1 MAQHPTHFERP
12 PSLRD
17 ASDDRAVTVLAA
29 YYRPLSGRG
38 GGYTGGQFD
47 TFDPSGTRSESTNTY
62 TADDLV
68 AVTLLSVRVPGRAAM
83 EMLVLQRRRF
93 EVLLESIGPD
103 RDLANE
109 ASVSEPDFGPAWE
122 MWRALSELPGLGPTT
137 VSKLMARKR
146 PRLIPI
152 FDSVIDR
159 TVLGG
164 TGVLWSPMHAALREN
179 DPGGNDRAL
188 HERLLRIR
196 ANAGLDE
203 SISVLRVFD
212 VLAWMDGSGHS
223 EKVLESQS

>member
-1 MAQHPTHFERP
+1 MAKHPTHFELP
-12 PSLRD
+12 PSLLD

-38 GGYTGGQFD
+38 GGHTGGQFD
-47 TFDPSGTRSESTNTY
+47 AFDPSGTRSASANTY

-68 AVTLLSVRVPGRAAM
+68 AVTLLSVEVPGRAAL

-93 EVLLESIGPD
+93 ELLLESIGPD

-109 ASVSEPDFGPAWE
+109 VSVNESDFRPAWE
-122 MWRALSELPGLGPTT
+122 LWRALSELPGLGPTT

-164 TGVLWSPMHAALREN
+164 TGVLWSPMHAALREE
-179 DPGGNDRAL
+179 DRAL
-188 HERLLRIR
+188 HERLLRVR
-196 ANAGLDE
+196 ARAGLGE
-203 SISVLRVFD
+203 SSSVLRVFD